1 MAGLPLDE
9 CGCNSKGV
17 ALPATLSLSLSL
29 SLSLYIYIYIYIYIY
44 YRDLFKTDFQ
54 VIITKISLDHILANK
69 EICTV
74 QSLSSAR

>member
-1 MAGLPLDE
+1 MARLPLDE
-9 CGCNSKGV
+9 CGCNSKVV

-29 SLSLYIYIYIYIYIY
+29 SLSLYIYIYIYYS
-44 YRDLFKTDFQ
+44 DLFKTDFQ

-74 QSLSSAR
+74 QSLFSAR